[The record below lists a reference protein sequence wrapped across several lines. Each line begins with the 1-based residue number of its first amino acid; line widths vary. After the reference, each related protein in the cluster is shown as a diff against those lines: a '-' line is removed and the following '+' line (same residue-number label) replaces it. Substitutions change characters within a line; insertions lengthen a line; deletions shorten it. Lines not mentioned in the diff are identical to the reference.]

1 MIASTRGSA
10 RRLWQAQERW
20 EIVMVDKDL
29 PRAAM
34 VALVAGLALV
44 SWTAIDAAAA
54 ADAKYPN
61 WKGQWIPVVRTGVA
75 DPRLSF
81 DPTKPSGP
89 GQQAP
94 LTPEYRKVFDESLAE
109 QTNGGVGNDPTAQCY
124 AGGMPRMM
132 TYEAQEYVITPD
144 TTYIL
149 LGGDDH
155 LRRIITDG
163 RDWPANLVATYQ
175 GYSIGRWVDEDG
187 DGVYDVLEVET
198 RGPFKGPRAYDAT
211 GLPLHLDNES
221 TFKER
226 FFVDKADPNLLH
238 DEITVFDRALTRPW
252 SVDKTFRRNL
262 DPQPEWPERYCH
274 VTNNR
279 IVLGKETYL
288 ISDEGLLV
296 PTRKD
301 QPPPDLQFFTPVR

>member
-1 MIASTRGSA
+1 M
-10 RRLWQAQERW
+10 
-20 EIVMVDKDL
+20 MVDQGSRRKGI
-29 PRAAM
+29 
-34 VALVAGLALV
+34 VALAAALV
-44 SWTAIDAAAA
+44 FVPWMTINAAKA
-54 ADAKYPN
+54 ADATYPN
-61 WKGQWIPVVRTGVA
+61 WKGQWIPVIRSGVA
-75 DPRLSF
+75 DARLSF

-94 LTPEYRKVFDESLAE
+94 LTPDYQKVFEESLAE
-109 QTNGGVGNDPTAQCY
+109 QANGGVGNDPTAQCY

-132 TYEAQEYVITPD
+132 TYEAQEYVITPE

-163 RDWPANLVATYQ
+163 RDFPNNLNPTYQ
-175 GYSIGRWVDEDG
+175 GYSIGHWLDEDG

-198 RGPFKGPRAYDAT
+198 RGPFKGPRAYDAS
-211 GLPLHLDNES
+211 GLPLHFDNES
-221 TFKER
+221 RFKER
-226 FFVDKADPNLLH
+226 FYIDKADPNLLH
-238 DEITVFDRALTRPW
+238 DEIAVFDRALTRPW
-252 SVDKTFRRNL
+252 SVEKTLRRNL
-262 DPQPEWPERYCH
+262 DAQPEWPEHYCH

-288 ISDEGLLV
+288 INNEGLLV

-301 QPPPDLQFFTPVR
+301 QPPPDLQFFTPTR

>member
-1 MIASTRGSA
+1 
-10 RRLWQAQERW
+10 
-20 EIVMVDKDL
+20 MVDNRS
-29 PRAAM
+29 PRAAV
-34 VALVAGLALV
+34 VALVAALAIATWMTTTGGGAL
-44 SWTAIDAAAA
+44 A

-61 WKGQWIPVVRTGVA
+61 WKGQWTPVIAPSMAGGH
-75 DPRLSF
+75 LSF
-81 DPTKPSGP
+81 DPTKPEGP

-94 LTPEYRKVFDESLAE
+94 LTPDYQKVLNDSLAD
-109 QTNGGVGNDPTAQCY
+109 QANGGFGNDPTAQCY
-124 AGGMPRMM
+124 AAGMPRMM

-163 RDWPANLVATYQ
+163 RDFPKNLNPTYQ
-175 GYSIGRWVDEDG
+175 GYSIGRWIDEDG
-187 DGVYDVLEVET
+187 DGTYDVLEVET
-198 RGPFKGPRAYDAT
+198 RGPFKGPRAYDSK

-226 FFVDKADPNLLH
+226 FFIDKADQNLLH
-238 DEITVFDRALTRPW
+238 DVITVFDRALTRPW
-252 SVDKTFRRNL
+252 TVDKTYRRNPE
-262 DPQPEWPERYCH
+262 PQPDWPEQYCH

-279 IVLGKETYL
+279 IVLGKEAYL
-288 ISDEGLLV
+288 LNEEGLLM

-301 QPPPDLQFFTPVR
+301 QPPPDFQFFTQTK